1 MSVPVLELLKH
12 ADVLSFP
19 VFPKKLEDFFT
30 SEFLSLIGGTEKQN
44 FEAMFTGGIKAAID
58 NAFKQ
63 GDQSLYELCVTDGIV
78 RVLTWGFCTSLG
90 WITLSQGGKF
100 EWAPGYSKET
110 TAAAVIAAAAT
121 PKSKRNMLTRGFIG
135 VAKKIAKTRPAKLAA
150 VVYEKTVEY
159 GGWLKER
166 AELVEFGRTAI
177 STGMTAVTAGVG
189 LVQLYNGNMLGLSSL
204 MSAIPPTSRRRV
216 RPNFTPALAISYQQ

>member
-44 FEAMFTGGIKAAID
+44 FEVMFTGGIKAAID
-58 NAFKQ
+58 DAFKQ

-110 TAAAVIAAAAT
+110 TAAAVIAANAAAAAPT
-121 PKSKRNMLTRGFIG
+121 PKRNMLTRGFIG
-135 VAKKIAKTRPAKLAA
+135 VAKKIAKTRAAKTAA
-150 VVYEKTVEY
+150 VIHEKFVEY
-159 GGWLKER
+159 GTWVKDR
-166 AELVEFGRTAI
+166 VELVQFGVE
-177 STGMTAVTAGVG
+177 AVTAGAG
-189 LVQLYNGNMLGLSSL
+189 LIQLYNGDMSGIPVLMTAISS
-204 MSAIPPTSRRRV
+204 TRRNRV